1 MEKLTLLMILFTLSL
16 ATSSAM
22 ACDNKRCE
30 KAYLASTHEYVKNY
44 GRRANSAKSERQA
57 YARLREKRDY
67 AGVSHLRRIHH
78 PLKNQTRKTTSL
90 D

>member
-1 MEKLTLLMILFTLSL
+1 VDKLTLLLILFTLSV

-44 GRRANSAKSERQA
+44 GRRADSAKSERQA
-57 YARLREKRDY
+57 YAKVREKRDY
-67 AGVSHLRRIHH
+67 AGVKHLHRAH
-78 PLKNQTRKTTSL
+78 K
-90 D
+90 

>member
-1 MEKLTLLMILFTLSL
+1 MDKLTLLLILFTLSV

-57 YARLREKRDY
+57 YAKIREQRDY
-67 AGVSHLRRIHH
+67 AGIRHLHRAQ
-78 PLKNQTRKTTSL
+78 K
-90 D
+90 